1 VSLRAAEAGGGAVLT
16 VEDSGPGMAPERLA
30 SAGTPFA
37 SGRAGGTGL
46 GLALARQ
53 AVEQHGGTLA
63 LESGPG
69 RGTLAR
75 VTLPAEGR

>member
-1 VSLRAAEAGGGAVLT
+1 MSLRAAEAGGPVLT
-16 VEDSGPGMAPERLA
+16 VQDSGAGMVPERLS

-37 SGRAGGTGL
+37 TGRPGGTGL

-69 RGTLAR
+69 GTLAR
-75 VTLPAEGR
+75 ITLPAVAR